1 MLRVPGSDPSP
12 AQLSE
17 REYAQLVGLATDA
30 VRRITETLAEHPAFG
45 VAEGG
50 PKPGD
55 VDDER
60 SRRADVLRR
69 VRAGR
74 AAQALLADVVADCAT
89 EDAADAAWLGASLAD
104 LGESI
109 GSTRQAARKRW
120 PDLGRIY
127 RIRRWVSGHADD
139 LVIVLRMVRDQTTGL
154 TASAGDAEA
163 YDAAVRELDDA
174 LRGVLRDHD
183 SGTVLDPET
192 GRPTR
197 WRRLADAVDVRLRTV
212 VDLATPTTPE
222 ADTALA
228 AARGVLAHYDAATAE
243 PTGEQAEPS

>member
-1 MLRVPGSDPSP
+1 MVRGPQVEPSL

-17 REYAQLVGLATDA
+17 QERAHLVGLAADA
-30 VRRITETLAEHPAFG
+30 VRRITETLTGHPAFG
-45 VAEGG
+45 VPEGG
-50 PKPGD
+50 PKSGD

-60 SRRADVLRR
+60 SRRTDALRR

-74 AAQALLADVVADCAT
+74 AAQALLSEVVAEHTA
-89 EDAADAAWLGASLAD
+89 ENAADAVWLGASLAD

-139 LVIVLRMVRDQTTGL
+139 LVTVLRMVRDQATGY
-154 TASAGDAEA
+154 AAPAGSADAL
-163 YDAAVRELDDA
+163 DAALAALDHA
-174 LRGVLRDHD
+174 LRGVLRDSD
-183 SGTVLDPET
+183 SRSVLDPET
-192 GRPTR
+192 GRPAR
-197 WRRLADAVDVRLRTV
+197 WLRLADAVDVRLRTV

-228 AARGVLAHYDAATAE
+228 AARGVLAHYAEATAE
-243 PTGEQAEPS
+243 PATE

>member
-1 MLRVPGSDPSP
+1 MVRGPRVEPSF
-12 AQLSE
+12 ADLSE
-17 REYAQLVGLATDA
+17 PEYAHLVGLAADA

-45 VAEGG
+45 VPDGG

-55 VDDER
+55 VDDEG
-60 SRRADVLRR
+60 SRRADALRR

-74 AAQALLADVVADCAT
+74 AAQALLADVVAQGAT
-89 EDAADAAWLGASLAD
+89 GNAADAVWLGASLAD
-104 LGESI
+104 LGEST

-127 RIRRWVSGHADD
+127 RIRRWVSGHAAD
-139 LVIVLRMVRDQTTGL
+139 LITVLRMVDDQSTGYR
-154 TASAGDAEA
+154 APAGSADAL
-163 YDAAVRELDDA
+163 DAALRALAGALLD
-174 LRGVLRDHD
+174 VLRDHD
-183 SGTVLDPET
+183 SGTVLDPQT
-192 GRPTR
+192 GRPAR

-212 VDLATPTTPE
+212 AELATATTPE

-243 PTGEQAEPS
+243 PAAERAEPA